1 MEISVIYN
9 FLREDYPDKAT
20 YSLARKCKRELDKA
34 GETSIAFGAQSATPQ
49 ARMIIAAVVNHN

>member
-9 FLREDYPDKAT
+9 FLKENYPDKAT

-34 GETSIAFGAQSATPQ
+34 GEKSITPQ
-49 ARMIIAAVVNHN
+49 ARTIIAAVVNHA

>member
-9 FLREDYPDKAT
+9 FLRQDYPDKAT

-34 GETSIAFGAQSATPQ
+34 GEDSFTPQ
-49 ARMIIAAVVNHN
+49 ARAIIAAVVEHA